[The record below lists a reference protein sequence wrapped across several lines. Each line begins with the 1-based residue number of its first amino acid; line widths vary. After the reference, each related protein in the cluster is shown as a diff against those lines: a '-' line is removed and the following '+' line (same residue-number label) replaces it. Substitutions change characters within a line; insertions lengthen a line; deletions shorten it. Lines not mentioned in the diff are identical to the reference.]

1 MLYYYCTVFLLLEWV
16 IESLMN
22 YRSDKPYYIF
32 LFGAVY
38 DYQGGIERFNRQILQ
53 SWMRTS
59 PKDRIDVLVQEDNYQ
74 TNRKNGVM
82 VEIENIRFFG
92 FQHKFKIVTKLKM
105 GFYFLWRSILRSP
118 SHIFVG
124 HVSWS
129 FPALIISRLTGTPY
143 SLMIHGSEI
152 LGSIPWNRRLGLNQ
166 ATHIFV
172 NSKDT
177 EQKCISTNKTS
188 KEKFFLLPPTADE
201 IFFNLEDQTKKTLQ
215 LDCPIKKEKI
225 LLTVARLDERERHKG
240 IDTTIRALPAILQ
253 TIDVLYFVIG
263 QGGDLKRL
271 KDLVLSLDL
280 GEKVIFLGELT
291 DEVVRDYYHLAD
303 CYVMPSDEGFGIVY
317 LEALL
322 CGVPV
327 VAGDADGSSE
337 PLQGNK
343 LGWRVNR
350 KNPDQVAHAVLE
362 ALAGKD
368 PRCNSKWLR
377 DETIKVFGLNRFDQR
392 IRDVQKF
399 FYLDKK

>member
-1 MLYYYCTVFLLLEWV
+1 MK
-16 IESLMN
+16 N
-22 YRSDKPYYIF
+22 RADKPYYIF

-38 DYQGGIERFNRQILQ
+38 GYVGGIEQFNQQILK

-59 PKDRIDVLVQEDNYQ
+59 PEDRIDVLVQEDDYQ
-74 TNRKNGVM
+74 THRKNSVPHSNG
-82 VEIENIRFFG
+82 NIRFFG

-105 GFYFLWRSILRSP
+105 VFYFLWRSIFYSP

-124 HVSWS
+124 HISWS
-129 FPALIISRLTGTPY
+129 FPALIISKLTGTPY
-143 SLMIHGSEI
+143 SLMIHGSEV
-152 LGSIPWNRRLGLNQ
+152 LGSIPLTRRLGLNQ
-166 ATHIFV
+166 AGHIFV

-177 EQKCISTNKTS
+177 QQKCISTYKTS
-188 KEKFFLLPPTADE
+188 KEKFFLLPPTTDE
-201 IFFNLEDQTKKTLQ
+201 MFFTLKEKAKNTLQ
-215 LDCPIKKEKI
+215 LNTPIKNENI
-225 LLTVARLDERERHKG
+225 LLTVARLDARERHKG
-240 IDTTIRALPAILQ
+240 IDTTIRALPAILE
-253 TIDVLYFVIG
+253 TVNIIYFVIG

-280 GEKVIFLGELT
+280 EKKVFFLGALT
-291 DEVVRDYYHLAD
+291 NEEVRDYYHLAD

-327 VAGDADGSSE
+327 VAGDADGSAE

-362 ALAGKD
+362 ALAGTD
-368 PRCNSKWLR
+368 PRSNSKWLR
-377 DETIKVFGLNRFDQR
+377 DETIKVFGLNRFDER

-399 FYLDKK
+399 FTTT